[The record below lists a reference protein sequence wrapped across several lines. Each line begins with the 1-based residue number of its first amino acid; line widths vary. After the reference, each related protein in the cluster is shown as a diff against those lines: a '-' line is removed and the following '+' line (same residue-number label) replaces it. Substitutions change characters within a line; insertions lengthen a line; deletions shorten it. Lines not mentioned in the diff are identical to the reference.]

1 MRQDQERK
9 GNIDKKSVKSFL
21 KMVKTW
27 EDDFQTFQYVA
38 LHRQLFICTLPCQ
51 RLKFDIFT
59 KLRQGCEENTIETSF
74 GWIAPEEGK
83 ASYSP
88 SKRAHSQLS
97 SRPGRR
103 VKLSLIFPDKSAH
116 ISTFALR
123 TIQGV
128 IHKED
133 VKFGSTGEIVF
144 LQFWINFLNQI
155 KRPRLQSLVPSPNHL
170 PLAGTHLPT
179 GWGSPA
185 WA

>member
-38 LHRQLFICTLPCQ
+38 LHRQLFTCTLPYQ
-51 RLKFDIFT
+51 RLKFDIFS

-116 ISTFALR
+116 TSTFPLTLSR
-123 TIQGV
+123 V
-128 IHKED
+128 S
-133 VKFGSTGEIVF
+133 F
-144 LQFWINFLNQI
+144 I
-155 KRPRLQSLVPSPNHL
+155 KRMSSLGAQVRLSFYSF
-170 PLAGTHLPT
+170 G
-179 GWGSPA
+179 
-185 WA
+185 